1 MCVVYYPENIISI
14 LDAQLYGTSFIKL
27 KNHSSQESYH
37 YSLSYVLTVRILFH
51 LISIVHHI
59 LTIFIDLT

>member
-14 LDAQLYGTSFIKL
+14 LDAQLYGTSFMKL

-37 YSLSYVLTVRILFH
+37 YSLSYVLTVR
-51 LISIVHHI
+51 
-59 LTIFIDLT
+59 